1 MNHFKNH
8 ILSLILAVLFLFGAG
23 AISFYAMFRGT
34 PVFAQTLI
42 NPRTAPEPAA
52 ATDPVPEETGDPN
65 GTIEKD
71 KTENPDSLENQTGT
85 NNEGNANNG
94 NTGDNS
100 SQPDTGNKDDDNNTD
115 DTDIDRIRLEIVKV
129 ENKQTGQ
136 LDSTYKNVEI
146 EVMDEALKGQSGT
159 PQIEKFSF
167 DNDDDILYISGD
179 PEISNYH
186 PSTNTY
192 TFKVNIRLGK
202 LVNGMISGSI
212 KYSKSSIKE
221 RDFTLDFSAWV
232 PIGENPNIYN
242 LQSYRFYDD
251 DGDLITKLTRGK
263 KIDKLVVTLKDGGF
277 TKEVYDNTGK
287 SKFSASLNY
296 ETFTPLDRNQEPHFS
311 NTAVELPDGCVSY
324 EVFFYDLRYTGDT
337 KELVVKIGYPQSFGL
352 ERREFTES
360 LPEGELYQEKND
372 NTSSSESSSS
382 EPEIAP
388 PTPRLIIRSYDY
400 GGQAVTAGST
410 AKLNLTFQNVSRQV
424 PVDNVVLKVAMP
436 EAFTLTNSS
445 NTFYFE
451 RIGREREKTVSIDFT
466 VKPGAEATS
475 QGIKL
480 SFAFEAVIGNQRTQ
494 LTSEEEI
501 AIPVVQINRMMVSS
515 VETPPEIYI
524 GDNSS
529 SVEASFVNK
538 GKTAVYN
545 VTASIEGKNIAQTG
559 QTQFIGNV
567 ESGIE
572 KSIDF
577 SLEAV
582 EPGPVTGEIVLSYED
597 ANMKTSEIRTA
608 FSTQAIAMDT
618 GPSPDDMGAMGQP
631 QEPPAEIP
639 AWYTGIPGWYWAAGG
654 LVGLVI
660 LAYLIKLT
668 RVSRITLLE
677 DDDEDF

>member
-1 MNHFKNH
+1 MRLGK
-8 ILSLILAVLFLFGAG
+8 SEEGS
-23 AISFYAMFRGT
+23 IS
-34 PVFAQTLI
+34 
-42 NPRTAPEPAA
+42 
-52 ATDPVPEETGDPN
+52 
-65 GTIEKD
+65 GTI
-71 KTENPDSLENQTGT
+71 
-85 NNEGNANNG
+85 
-94 NTGDNS
+94 
-100 SQPDTGNKDDDNNTD
+100 
-115 DTDIDRIRLEIVKV
+115 
-129 ENKQTGQ
+129 
-136 LDSTYKNVEI
+136 TY
-146 EVMDEALKGQSGT
+146 
-159 PQIEKFSF
+159 SF
-167 DNDDDILYISGD
+167 DNS
-179 PEISNYH
+179 P
-186 PSTNTY
+186 
-192 TFKVNIRLGK
+192 
-202 LVNGMISGSI
+202 M
-212 KYSKSSIKE
+212 KE
-221 RDFTLDFSAWV
+221 QEFILDFSAWV
-232 PIGENPNIYN
+232 PVGTNPNIYN

-251 DGDLITKLTRGK
+251 DGDLITKLTKGK

-277 TKEVYDNTGK
+277 TDETYNKYRRSEGSQFT
-287 SKFSASLNY
+287 ASLNY
-296 ETFTPLDRNQEPHFS
+296 DTFTPLDRNQEPKFS
-311 NTAVELPDGCVSY
+311 NTAVSLSDGCASY
-324 EVFFYDLRYTGDT
+324 EVYFYDLRYTGDT
-337 KELVVKIGYPQSFGL
+337 KELVVKIGYPQIFGL

-382 EPEIAP
+382 EAEIAP

-400 GGQAVTAGST
+400 GGQALTAASS

-424 PVDNVVLKVAMP
+424 PVDNVVLKIAMP

-445 NTFYFE
+445 NSFYFE

-466 VKPGAEATS
+466 VKPTAEATS
-475 QGIKL
+475 QAIKL

-501 AIPVVQINRMMVSS
+501 TIPVVQINRMMVSS

-524 GDNSS
+524 GDNSGS
-529 SVEASFVNK
+529 IEASFVNK

-577 SLEAV
+577 SLEAL
-582 EPGPVTGEIVLSYED
+582 EPGPITGEIILSYED
-597 ANMKTSEIRTA
+597 ANMRISEIRTA

-618 GPSPDDMGAMGQP
+618 GPSPDEMDAMAQP
-631 QEPPAEIP
+631 QEPPTEAP
-639 AWYTGIPGWYWAAGG
+639 AWYAGIPTWYWAAGG
-654 LVGLVI
+654 FVGLII

>member
-8 ILSLILAVLFLFGAG
+8 ILSLILAVLFLLGAG
-23 AISFYAMFRGT
+23 AVSFYAVFRGT
-34 PVFAQTLI
+34 PAFAEAII
-42 NPRTAPEPAA
+42 NPRTAPEAVAA
-52 ATDPVPEETGDPN
+52 AEPADNPDDPGGTTENDNPETGK
-65 GTIEKD
+65 EKND
-71 KTENPDSLENQTGT
+71 KT
-85 NNEGNANNG
+85 NNEGDKTEDNEGSG
-94 NTGDNS
+94 ND
-100 SQPDTGNKDDDNNTD
+100 KD
-115 DTDIDRIRLEIVKV
+115 DTDPTYVRMEIVKIDDK
-129 ENKQTGQ
+129 EINQ
-136 LDSTYKNVEI
+136 LSTAHSCKVEI
-146 EVMDEALKGQSGT
+146 EITDDSLIREPSGIKISFDYDNILYLSGNPENIRFHKSTNTCTFTTNMRLGKSEEGSISGT
-159 PQIEKFSF
+159 ITYSF
-167 DNDDDILYISGD
+167 DNS
-179 PEISNYH
+179 P
-186 PSTNTY
+186 
-192 TFKVNIRLGK
+192 
-202 LVNGMISGSI
+202 M
-212 KYSKSSIKE
+212 KE
-221 RDFTLDFSAWV
+221 QEFILDFSAWV
-232 PIGENPNIYN
+232 PVGTNPNIYN

-251 DGDLITKLTRGK
+251 DGDLITKLTKGK

-277 TKEVYDNTGK
+277 TDETYNKYRRSEGSQFT
-287 SKFSASLNY
+287 ASLNY
-296 ETFTPLDRNQEPHFS
+296 DTFTPLDRNQEPKFS
-311 NTAVELPDGCVSY
+311 NTAVSLSDGCASY
-324 EVFFYDLRYTGDT
+324 EVYFYDLRYTGDT
-337 KELVVKIGYPQSFGL
+337 KELVVKIGYPQIFGL

-382 EPEIAP
+382 EAEIAP

-400 GGQAVTAGST
+400 GGQALTAASS
-410 AKLNLTFQNVSRQV
+410 AKLDLTFQNVSRQV
-424 PVDNVVLKVAMP
+424 PVDNVVLKIAMP

-445 NTFYFE
+445 NSFYFE

-466 VKPGAEATS
+466 VKPTAEATS
-475 QGIKL
+475 QAIKL

-501 AIPVVQINRMMVSS
+501 TIPVVQINRMMVSS

-524 GDNSS
+524 GDNSNS
-529 SVEASFVNK
+529 IEASFVNK

-577 SLEAV
+577 SLEAL
-582 EPGPVTGEIVLSYED
+582 EPGPITGEIILSYED
-597 ANMKTSEIRTA
+597 ANMRISEIRTA

-618 GPSPDDMGAMGQP
+618 GPSPDEMDAMAQP
-631 QEPPAEIP
+631 QEPPTEAP
-639 AWYTGIPGWYWAAGG
+639 AWYAGIPTWYWAAGG
-654 LVGLVI
+654 FVGLII

>member
-8 ILSLILAVLFLFGAG
+8 ILSLILAVLFLLGAG
-23 AISFYAMFRGT
+23 AISFYAIFRGT
-34 PVFAQTLI
+34 PAFAEAII
-42 NPRTAPEPAA
+42 NPRTAPEAVAA
-52 ATDPVPEETGDPN
+52 AEPADNPDDPSGTTENDNPETGK
-65 GTIEKD
+65 EKD
-71 KTENPDSLENQTGT
+71 DK
-85 NNEGNANNG
+85 
-94 NTGDNS
+94 
-100 SQPDTGNKDDDNNTD
+100 D
-115 DTDIDRIRLEIVKV
+115 DTDPTYVRMEIVKIDDK
-129 ENKQTGQ
+129 EINQ
-136 LDSTYKNVEI
+136 LSTAHSCKVEI
-146 EVMDEALKGQSGT
+146 EITDDSLIREPSGIKISFDYDNILYLSGNPENIRFHKSTNTCTFTTNMRLGKSEEGSISGT
-159 PQIEKFSF
+159 ITYSF
-167 DNDDDILYISGD
+167 DNS
-179 PEISNYH
+179 P
-186 PSTNTY
+186 
-192 TFKVNIRLGK
+192 
-202 LVNGMISGSI
+202 M
-212 KYSKSSIKE
+212 KE
-221 RDFTLDFSAWV
+221 QEFILDFSAWV
-232 PIGENPNIYN
+232 PVGTNPNIYN

-251 DGDLITKLTRGK
+251 DGDLITKLTKGK

-287 SKFSASLNY
+287 SQFTASLNY
-296 ETFTPLDRNQEPHFS
+296 DTFTPLDRNQEPHFS

-382 EPEIAP
+382 EAEIAP

-400 GGQAVTAGST
+400 GGQALTAASS

-424 PVDNVVLKVAMP
+424 PVDNVVLKIAMP

-445 NTFYFE
+445 NSFYFE

-466 VKPGAEATS
+466 VKPTAEATS
-475 QGIKL
+475 QAIKL

-501 AIPVVQINRMMVSS
+501 TIPVVQINRMMVSS

-524 GDNSS
+524 GDNSGS
-529 SVEASFVNK
+529 IEASFVNK

-577 SLEAV
+577 SLEAL
-582 EPGPVTGEIVLSYED
+582 EPGPITGEIILSYED
-597 ANMKTSEIRTA
+597 ANMRISEIRTA

-618 GPSPDDMGAMGQP
+618 GPSPDEMDAMAQP
-631 QEPPAEIP
+631 QEPPTEAP
-639 AWYTGIPGWYWAAGG
+639 AWYAGIPTWYWAAGG
-654 LVGLVI
+654 FVGLVI

>member
-8 ILSLILAVLFLFGAG
+8 ILSLILAVLFLLGAG
-23 AISFYAMFRGT
+23 AISFYAIFKGT
-34 PVFAQTLI
+34 PAFAEAII
-42 NPRTAPEPAA
+42 NPRTAPEAVAA
-52 ATDPVPEETGDPN
+52 AEPADNPDDPGGTTENDNPETGK
-65 GTIEKD
+65 EKND
-71 KTENPDSLENQTGT
+71 KT
-85 NNEGNANNG
+85 NNEGDKTEDNG
-94 NTGDNS
+94 S
-100 SQPDTGNKDDDNNTD
+100 SGNDKD
-115 DTDIDRIRLEIVKV
+115 DTDPTYVRMEIVKIDDK
-129 ENKQTGQ
+129 EINQ
-136 LDSTYKNVEI
+136 LSTAHSCKVEI
-146 EVMDEALKGQSGT
+146 EITDDSLIREPSGIKISFDYDNILYLSGNPENIRFHKSTNTCTFTTNMRLGKSEEGSISGT
-159 PQIEKFSF
+159 ITYSF
-167 DNDDDILYISGD
+167 DNS
-179 PEISNYH
+179 P
-186 PSTNTY
+186 
-192 TFKVNIRLGK
+192 
-202 LVNGMISGSI
+202 M
-212 KYSKSSIKE
+212 KE
-221 RDFTLDFSAWV
+221 QEFILDFSAWV
-232 PIGENPNIYN
+232 PVGTNPNIYN

-251 DGDLITKLTRGK
+251 DGDLITKLTKGK

-277 TKEVYDNTGK
+277 TDETYNKYRRSEGSQFT
-287 SKFSASLNY
+287 ASLNY
-296 ETFTPLDRNQEPHFS
+296 DTFTPLDRNQEPKFS
-311 NTAVELPDGCVSY
+311 NTAVSLSDGCASY
-324 EVFFYDLRYTGDT
+324 EVYFYDLRYTGDT
-337 KELVVKIGYPQSFGL
+337 KELVVKIGYPQIFGL

-382 EPEIAP
+382 EAEIAP

-400 GGQAVTAGST
+400 GGQALTAASS

-424 PVDNVVLKVAMP
+424 PVDNVVLKIAMP

-445 NTFYFE
+445 NSFYFE

-466 VKPGAEATS
+466 VKPTAEATS
-475 QGIKL
+475 QAIKL

-501 AIPVVQINRMMVSS
+501 TIPVVQINRMMVSS

-524 GDNSS
+524 GDNSGS
-529 SVEASFVNK
+529 IEASFVNK

-577 SLEAV
+577 SLEAL
-582 EPGPVTGEIVLSYED
+582 EPGPITGEIILSYED
-597 ANMKTSEIRTA
+597 ANMRISEIRTA

-618 GPSPDDMGAMGQP
+618 GPSPDEMDAMAQP
-631 QEPPAEIP
+631 QEPPTEAP
-639 AWYTGIPGWYWAAGG
+639 AWYAGIPTWYWAAGG
-654 LVGLVI
+654 FVGLII

>member
-8 ILSLILAVLFLFGAG
+8 ILSLILAVLFLLGAG
-23 AISFYAMFRGT
+23 AISFYAIFKGT
-34 PVFAQTLI
+34 PAFAEAII
-42 NPRTAPEPAA
+42 NPRTAPEAVAA
-52 ATDPVPEETGDPN
+52 AEPADNPDDPGGTTENDNPETGK
-65 GTIEKD
+65 EKND
-71 KTENPDSLENQTGT
+71 KT
-85 NNEGNANNG
+85 NNEGDKTEDNG
-94 NTGDNS
+94 S
-100 SQPDTGNKDDDNNTD
+100 SGNDKD
-115 DTDIDRIRLEIVKV
+115 DTDPTYVRMEIVKIDDK
-129 ENKQTGQ
+129 EINQ
-136 LDSTYKNVEI
+136 LSTAHSCKVEI
-146 EVMDEALKGQSGT
+146 EITDDSLIREPSGIKISFDYDNILYLSGNPENIRFHKSTNTCTFTTNMRLGKSEEGSISGT
-159 PQIEKFSF
+159 ITYSF
-167 DNDDDILYISGD
+167 DNS
-179 PEISNYH
+179 P
-186 PSTNTY
+186 
-192 TFKVNIRLGK
+192 
-202 LVNGMISGSI
+202 M
-212 KYSKSSIKE
+212 KE
-221 RDFTLDFSAWV
+221 QEFILDFSAWV
-232 PIGENPNIYN
+232 PVGTNPNIYN

-251 DGDLITKLTRGK
+251 DGDLITKLTKGK

-277 TKEVYDNTGK
+277 TDETYNKYRRSEGSQFT
-287 SKFSASLNY
+287 ASLNY
-296 ETFTPLDRNQEPHFS
+296 DTFTPLDRNQEPKFS
-311 NTAVELPDGCVSY
+311 NTAVSLSDGCASY
-324 EVFFYDLRYTGDT
+324 EVYFYDLRYTGDT
-337 KELVVKIGYPQSFGL
+337 KELVVKIGYPQIFGL

-382 EPEIAP
+382 EAEIAP

-400 GGQAVTAGST
+400 GGQALTAASS

-424 PVDNVVLKVAMP
+424 PVDNVVLKIAMP

-445 NTFYFE
+445 NSFYFE

-466 VKPGAEATS
+466 VKPTAEATS
-475 QGIKL
+475 QAIKL

-501 AIPVVQINRMMVSS
+501 TIPVVQINRMMVSS

-524 GDNSS
+524 GDNSNS
-529 SVEASFVNK
+529 IEASFVNK

-577 SLEAV
+577 SLEAL
-582 EPGPVTGEIVLSYED
+582 EPGPITGEIILSYED
-597 ANMKTSEIRTA
+597 ANMRISEIRTA

-618 GPSPDDMGAMGQP
+618 GPSPDEMDAMAQP
-631 QEPPAEIP
+631 QEPPTEAP
-639 AWYTGIPGWYWAAGG
+639 AWYAGIPTWYWAAGG
-654 LVGLVI
+654 FVGLII

>member
-8 ILSLILAVLFLFGAG
+8 ILSLILAVLFLLGAG
-23 AISFYAMFRGT
+23 AISFYAIFKGT
-34 PVFAQTLI
+34 PAFAEAII
-42 NPRTAPEPAA
+42 NPRTAPEAVAA
-52 ATDPVPEETGDPN
+52 AEPADNPDDPGGTTENDNPETGK
-65 GTIEKD
+65 EKND
-71 KTENPDSLENQTGT
+71 KT
-85 NNEGNANNG
+85 NNEGDKTEDNEGSG
-94 NTGDNS
+94 ND
-100 SQPDTGNKDDDNNTD
+100 KD
-115 DTDIDRIRLEIVKV
+115 DTDPTYVRMEIVKIDDK
-129 ENKQTGQ
+129 EINQ
-136 LDSTYKNVEI
+136 LSTAHSCKVEI
-146 EVMDEALKGQSGT
+146 EITDDSLIREPSGIKISFDYDNILYLSGNPENIRFHKSTNTCTFTTNMRLGKSEEGSISGT
-159 PQIEKFSF
+159 ITYSF
-167 DNDDDILYISGD
+167 DNS
-179 PEISNYH
+179 P
-186 PSTNTY
+186 
-192 TFKVNIRLGK
+192 
-202 LVNGMISGSI
+202 M
-212 KYSKSSIKE
+212 KE
-221 RDFTLDFSAWV
+221 QEFILDFSAWV
-232 PIGENPNIYN
+232 PVGTNPNIYN

-251 DGDLITKLTRGK
+251 DGDLITKLTKGK

-277 TKEVYDNTGK
+277 TDETYNKYRRSEGSQFT
-287 SKFSASLNY
+287 ASLNY
-296 ETFTPLDRNQEPHFS
+296 DTFTPLDRNQEPKFS
-311 NTAVELPDGCVSY
+311 NTAVSLSDGCASY
-324 EVFFYDLRYTGDT
+324 EVYFYDLRYTGDT
-337 KELVVKIGYPQSFGL
+337 KELVVKIGYPQIFGL

-382 EPEIAP
+382 EAEIAP

-400 GGQAVTAGST
+400 GGQALTAASS
-410 AKLNLTFQNVSRQV
+410 AKLDLTFQNVSRQV
-424 PVDNVVLKVAMP
+424 PVDNVVLKIAMP

-445 NTFYFE
+445 NSFYFE

-466 VKPGAEATS
+466 VKPTAEATS
-475 QGIKL
+475 QAIKL

-501 AIPVVQINRMMVSS
+501 TIPVVQINRMMVSS

-524 GDNSS
+524 GDNSNS
-529 SVEASFVNK
+529 IEASFVNK

-577 SLEAV
+577 SLEAL
-582 EPGPVTGEIVLSYED
+582 EPGPITGEIILSYED
-597 ANMKTSEIRTA
+597 ANMRISEIRTA

-618 GPSPDDMGAMGQP
+618 GPSPDEMDAMAQP
-631 QEPPAEIP
+631 QEPPTEAP
-639 AWYTGIPGWYWAAGG
+639 AWYAGIPTWYWAAGG
-654 LVGLVI
+654 FVGLVI

>member
-8 ILSLILAVLFLFGAG
+8 ILSLILAVLFLLGAG
-23 AISFYAMFRGT
+23 AISFYAIFKGT
-34 PVFAQTLI
+34 PAFAEAII
-42 NPRTAPEPAA
+42 NPRTAPEAVAA
-52 ATDPVPEETGDPN
+52 AEPADNPDDPGGTTENDNPETGK
-65 GTIEKD
+65 EKNDKTNNESD
-71 KTENPDSLENQTGT
+71 KTEDNGSS
-85 NNEGNANNG
+85 GN
-94 NTGDNS
+94 D
-100 SQPDTGNKDDDNNTD
+100 KD
-115 DTDIDRIRLEIVKV
+115 DTDPTYVRMEIVKIDDK
-129 ENKQTGQ
+129 EINQ
-136 LDSTYKNVEI
+136 LSTAHSCKVEI
-146 EVMDEALKGQSGT
+146 EITDDSLIREPSGIKISFDYDNILYLSGNPENIRFHKSTNTCTFTTNMRLGKSEEGSISGT
-159 PQIEKFSF
+159 ITYSF
-167 DNDDDILYISGD
+167 DNS
-179 PEISNYH
+179 P
-186 PSTNTY
+186 
-192 TFKVNIRLGK
+192 
-202 LVNGMISGSI
+202 M
-212 KYSKSSIKE
+212 KE
-221 RDFTLDFSAWV
+221 QEFILDFSAWV
-232 PIGENPNIYN
+232 PVGTNPNIYN

-251 DGDLITKLTRGK
+251 DGDLITKLTKGK

-277 TKEVYDNTGK
+277 TDETYNKYRRSEGSQFT
-287 SKFSASLNY
+287 ASLNY
-296 ETFTPLDRNQEPHFS
+296 DTFTPLDRNQEPKFS
-311 NTAVELPDGCVSY
+311 NTAVSLSDGCASY
-324 EVFFYDLRYTGDT
+324 EVYFYDLRYTGDT
-337 KELVVKIGYPQSFGL
+337 KELVVKIGYPQIFGL

-382 EPEIAP
+382 EAEIAP

-400 GGQAVTAGST
+400 GGQALTAASS

-424 PVDNVVLKVAMP
+424 PVDNVVLKIAMP

-445 NTFYFE
+445 NSFYFE

-466 VKPGAEATS
+466 VKPTAEATS
-475 QGIKL
+475 QAIKL

-501 AIPVVQINRMMVSS
+501 TIPVVQINRMMVSS

-524 GDNSS
+524 GDNSGS
-529 SVEASFVNK
+529 IEASFVNK

-577 SLEAV
+577 SLEAL
-582 EPGPVTGEIVLSYED
+582 EPGPITGEIILSYED
-597 ANMKTSEIRTA
+597 ANMRISEIRTA

-618 GPSPDDMGAMGQP
+618 GPSPDEMDAMAQP
-631 QEPPAEIP
+631 QEPPTEAP
-639 AWYTGIPGWYWAAGG
+639 AWYAGIPTWYWAAGG
-654 LVGLVI
+654 FVGLII

>member
-8 ILSLILAVLFLFGAG
+8 ILSLILAVLFLLGAG
-23 AISFYAMFRGT
+23 AISFYAIFKGT
-34 PVFAQTLI
+34 PAFAEAII
-42 NPRTAPEPAA
+42 NPRTAPEAVAA
-52 ATDPVPEETGDPN
+52 AEPADNPDDPGGTTENDNPETGK
-65 GTIEKD
+65 EKND
-71 KTENPDSLENQTGT
+71 KT
-85 NNEGNANNG
+85 NNEGDKTEDNEGSG
-94 NTGDNS
+94 ND
-100 SQPDTGNKDDDNNTD
+100 KD
-115 DTDIDRIRLEIVKV
+115 DTDPTYVRMEIVKIDDK
-129 ENKQTGQ
+129 EINQ
-136 LDSTYKNVEI
+136 LSTAHSCKVEI
-146 EVMDEALKGQSGT
+146 EITDDSLIREPSGIKISFDYDNILYLSGNPENIRFHKSTNTCTFTTNMRLGKSEEGSISGT
-159 PQIEKFSF
+159 ITYSF
-167 DNDDDILYISGD
+167 DNS
-179 PEISNYH
+179 P
-186 PSTNTY
+186 
-192 TFKVNIRLGK
+192 
-202 LVNGMISGSI
+202 M
-212 KYSKSSIKE
+212 KE
-221 RDFTLDFSAWV
+221 QEFILDFSAWV
-232 PIGENPNIYN
+232 PVGTNPNIYN

-251 DGDLITKLTRGK
+251 DGDLITKLTKGK

-277 TKEVYDNTGK
+277 TDETYNKYRRSEGSQFT
-287 SKFSASLNY
+287 ASLNY
-296 ETFTPLDRNQEPHFS
+296 DTFTPLDRNQEPKFS
-311 NTAVELPDGCVSY
+311 NTAVSLSDGCASY
-324 EVFFYDLRYTGDT
+324 EVYFYDLRYTGDT
-337 KELVVKIGYPQSFGL
+337 KELVVKIGYPQIFGL

-382 EPEIAP
+382 EAEIAP

-400 GGQAVTAGST
+400 GGQALTAASS
-410 AKLNLTFQNVSRQV
+410 AKLDLTFQNVSRQV
-424 PVDNVVLKVAMP
+424 PVDNVVLKIAMP

-445 NTFYFE
+445 NSFYFE

-466 VKPGAEATS
+466 VKPTAEATS
-475 QGIKL
+475 QAIKL

-501 AIPVVQINRMMVSS
+501 TIPVVQINRMMVSS

-524 GDNSS
+524 GDNSGS
-529 SVEASFVNK
+529 IEASFVNK

-577 SLEAV
+577 SLEAL
-582 EPGPVTGEIVLSYED
+582 EPGPITGEIILSYED
-597 ANMKTSEIRTA
+597 ANMRISEIRTA

-618 GPSPDDMGAMGQP
+618 GPSPDEMDAMAQP
-631 QEPPAEIP
+631 QEPPTEAP
-639 AWYTGIPGWYWAAGG
+639 AWYAGIPTWYWAAGG
-654 LVGLVI
+654 FVGLII

>member
-8 ILSLILAVLFLFGAG
+8 ILSLILAVLFLLGAG
-23 AISFYAMFRGT
+23 AISFYAIFRGT
-34 PVFAQTLI
+34 PAFAEAII
-42 NPRTAPEPAA
+42 NPRTAPEAVAA
-52 ATDPVPEETGDPN
+52 AEPADNPDDPSGTTENDNPETGK
-65 GTIEKD
+65 EKD
-71 KTENPDSLENQTGT
+71 DK
-85 NNEGNANNG
+85 
-94 NTGDNS
+94 
-100 SQPDTGNKDDDNNTD
+100 D
-115 DTDIDRIRLEIVKV
+115 DTDPTYVRMEIVKIDDK
-129 ENKQTGQ
+129 EINQ
-136 LDSTYKNVEI
+136 LSTAHSCKVEI
-146 EVMDEALKGQSGT
+146 EITDDSLIREPSGIKISFDYDNILYLSGNPENIRFHKSTNTCTFTTNMRLGKSEEGSISGT
-159 PQIEKFSF
+159 ITYSF
-167 DNDDDILYISGD
+167 DNS
-179 PEISNYH
+179 P
-186 PSTNTY
+186 
-192 TFKVNIRLGK
+192 
-202 LVNGMISGSI
+202 M
-212 KYSKSSIKE
+212 KE
-221 RDFTLDFSAWV
+221 QEFILDFSAWV
-232 PIGENPNIYN
+232 PVGTNPNIYN

-251 DGDLITKLTRGK
+251 DGDLITKLTKGK

-277 TKEVYDNTGK
+277 TDETYNKYRRSEGSQFT
-287 SKFSASLNY
+287 ASLNY
-296 ETFTPLDRNQEPHFS
+296 DTFTPLDRNQEPKFS
-311 NTAVELPDGCVSY
+311 NTAVSLSDGCASY
-324 EVFFYDLRYTGDT
+324 EVYFYDLRYTGDT
-337 KELVVKIGYPQSFGL
+337 KELVVKIGYPQIFGL

-382 EPEIAP
+382 EAEIAP

-400 GGQAVTAGST
+400 GGQALTAASS
-410 AKLNLTFQNVSRQV
+410 AKLDLTFQNVSRQV
-424 PVDNVVLKVAMP
+424 PVDNVVLKIAMP

-445 NTFYFE
+445 NSFYFE

-466 VKPGAEATS
+466 VKPTAEATS
-475 QGIKL
+475 QAIKL

-501 AIPVVQINRMMVSS
+501 TIPVVQINRMMVSS

-524 GDNSS
+524 GDNSGS
-529 SVEASFVNK
+529 IEASFVNK

-577 SLEAV
+577 SLEAL
-582 EPGPVTGEIVLSYED
+582 EPGPITGEIILSYED
-597 ANMKTSEIRTA
+597 ANMRISEIRTA

-618 GPSPDDMGAMGQP
+618 GPSPDEMDAMAQP
-631 QEPPAEIP
+631 QEPPTEAP
-639 AWYTGIPGWYWAAGG
+639 AWYAGIPTWYWAAGG
-654 LVGLVI
+654 FVGLVI

>member
-8 ILSLILAVLFLFGAG
+8 ILSLILAVLFLLGAG
-23 AISFYAMFRGT
+23 AISFYAIFKGT
-34 PVFAQTLI
+34 PAFAEAII
-42 NPRTAPEPAA
+42 NPRTAPEAVAA
-52 ATDPVPEETGDPN
+52 AEPADNPDDPGGTTENDNPETGK
-65 GTIEKD
+65 EKND
-71 KTENPDSLENQTGT
+71 KT
-85 NNEGNANNG
+85 NNEGDKTEDNEGSG
-94 NTGDNS
+94 ND
-100 SQPDTGNKDDDNNTD
+100 KD
-115 DTDIDRIRLEIVKV
+115 DTDPTYVRMEIVKIDDK
-129 ENKQTGQ
+129 EINQ
-136 LDSTYKNVEI
+136 LSTAHSCKVEI
-146 EVMDEALKGQSGT
+146 EITDDSLIREPSGIKISFDYDNILYLSGNPENIRFHKSTNTCTFTTNMRLGKSEEGSISGT
-159 PQIEKFSF
+159 ITYSF
-167 DNDDDILYISGD
+167 DNS
-179 PEISNYH
+179 P
-186 PSTNTY
+186 
-192 TFKVNIRLGK
+192 
-202 LVNGMISGSI
+202 M
-212 KYSKSSIKE
+212 KE
-221 RDFTLDFSAWV
+221 QEFILDFSAWV
-232 PIGENPNIYN
+232 PVGTNPNIYN

-251 DGDLITKLTRGK
+251 DGDLITKLTKGK

-277 TKEVYDNTGK
+277 TDETYNKYRRSEGSQFT
-287 SKFSASLNY
+287 ASLNY
-296 ETFTPLDRNQEPHFS
+296 DTFTPLDRNQEPKFS
-311 NTAVELPDGCVSY
+311 NTAVSLSDGCASY
-324 EVFFYDLRYTGDT
+324 EVYFYDLRYTGDT
-337 KELVVKIGYPQSFGL
+337 KELVVKIGYPQIFGL

-382 EPEIAP
+382 EAEIAP

-400 GGQAVTAGST
+400 GGQALTAASS

-424 PVDNVVLKVAMP
+424 PVDNVVLKIAMP

-445 NTFYFE
+445 NSFYFE

-466 VKPGAEATS
+466 VKPTAEATS
-475 QGIKL
+475 QAIKL

-501 AIPVVQINRMMVSS
+501 TIPVVQINRMMVSS

-524 GDNSS
+524 GDNSGS
-529 SVEASFVNK
+529 IEASFVNK

-577 SLEAV
+577 SLEAL
-582 EPGPVTGEIVLSYED
+582 EPGPITGEIILSYED
-597 ANMKTSEIRTA
+597 ANMRISEIRTA

-618 GPSPDDMGAMGQP
+618 GPSPDEMDAMAQP
-631 QEPPAEIP
+631 QEPPTEAP
-639 AWYTGIPGWYWAAGG
+639 AWYAGIPTWYWAAGG
-654 LVGLVI
+654 FVGLII

>member
-8 ILSLILAVLFLFGAG
+8 ILSLILAVLFLLGAG
-23 AISFYAMFRGT
+23 AVSFYAVFRGT
-34 PVFAQTLI
+34 PAFAEAII
-42 NPRTAPEPAA
+42 NPRTAPEAVAA
-52 ATDPVPEETGDPN
+52 AEPADNPDDPSGTTENDNPETGK
-65 GTIEKD
+65 EKD
-71 KTENPDSLENQTGT
+71 DK
-85 NNEGNANNG
+85 
-94 NTGDNS
+94 
-100 SQPDTGNKDDDNNTD
+100 D
-115 DTDIDRIRLEIVKV
+115 DTDPTYVRMEIVKIDDK
-129 ENKQTGQ
+129 EINQ
-136 LDSTYKNVEI
+136 LSTAHSCKVEI
-146 EVMDEALKGQSGT
+146 EITDDSLIREPSGIKISFDYDNILYLSGNPENIRFHKSTNTCTFTTNMRLGKSEEGSISGT
-159 PQIEKFSF
+159 ITYSF
-167 DNDDDILYISGD
+167 DNS
-179 PEISNYH
+179 P
-186 PSTNTY
+186 
-192 TFKVNIRLGK
+192 
-202 LVNGMISGSI
+202 M
-212 KYSKSSIKE
+212 KE
-221 RDFTLDFSAWV
+221 QEFILDFSAWV
-232 PIGENPNIYN
+232 PVGTNPNIYN

-251 DGDLITKLTRGK
+251 DGDLITKLTKGK

-277 TKEVYDNTGK
+277 TDETYNKYRRSEGSQFT
-287 SKFSASLNY
+287 ASLNY
-296 ETFTPLDRNQEPHFS
+296 DTFTPLDRNQEPKFS
-311 NTAVELPDGCVSY
+311 NTAVSLSDGCASY
-324 EVFFYDLRYTGDT
+324 EVYFYDLRYTGDT
-337 KELVVKIGYPQSFGL
+337 KELVVKIGYPQIFGL

-382 EPEIAP
+382 EAEIAP

-400 GGQAVTAGST
+400 GGQALTAASS
-410 AKLNLTFQNVSRQV
+410 AKLDLTFQNVSRQV
-424 PVDNVVLKVAMP
+424 PVDNVVLKIAMP

-445 NTFYFE
+445 NSFYFE

-466 VKPGAEATS
+466 VKPTAEATS
-475 QGIKL
+475 QAIKL

-501 AIPVVQINRMMVSS
+501 TIPVVQINRMMVSS

-524 GDNSS
+524 GDNSGS
-529 SVEASFVNK
+529 IEASFVNK

-577 SLEAV
+577 SLEAL
-582 EPGPVTGEIVLSYED
+582 EPGPITGEIILSYED
-597 ANMKTSEIRTA
+597 ANMRISEIRTA

-618 GPSPDDMGAMGQP
+618 GPSPDEMDAMAQP
-631 QEPPAEIP
+631 QEPPTEAP
-639 AWYTGIPGWYWAAGG
+639 AWYAGIPTWYWAAGG
-654 LVGLVI
+654 FVGLII

>member
-8 ILSLILAVLFLFGAG
+8 ILSLILAVLFLLGAG
-23 AISFYAMFRGT
+23 AISFYAIFRGT
-34 PVFAQTLI
+34 PAFAEAII
-42 NPRTAPEPAA
+42 NPRTAPEAVAA
-52 ATDPVPEETGDPN
+52 AEPADNPDDPSGTTENDNPEAGKE
-65 GTIEKD
+65 EKNDKPVNEGD
-71 KTENPDSLENQTGT
+71 KTED
-85 NNEGNANNG
+85 NEGSG
-94 NTGDNS
+94 ND
-100 SQPDTGNKDDDNNTD
+100 KD
-115 DTDIDRIRLEIVKV
+115 DTDPTYVRMEIVKIDDK
-129 ENKQTGQ
+129 EINQ
-136 LDSTYKNVEI
+136 LSTAHSCKVEI
-146 EVMDEALKGQSGT
+146 EITDDSLIREPSGIKISFDYDNILYLSGNPENIRFHKSTNTCTFTTNMRLGKSEEGSISGT
-159 PQIEKFSF
+159 ITYSF
-167 DNDDDILYISGD
+167 DNS
-179 PEISNYH
+179 P
-186 PSTNTY
+186 
-192 TFKVNIRLGK
+192 
-202 LVNGMISGSI
+202 M
-212 KYSKSSIKE
+212 KE
-221 RDFTLDFSAWV
+221 QEFILDFSAWV
-232 PIGENPNIYN
+232 PVGTNPNIYN

-251 DGDLITKLTRGK
+251 DGDLITKLTKGK

-277 TKEVYDNTGK
+277 TDETYNKYRRSEGSQFT
-287 SKFSASLNY
+287 ASLNY
-296 ETFTPLDRNQEPHFS
+296 DTFTPLDRNQEPKFS
-311 NTAVELPDGCVSY
+311 NTAVSLSDGCASY
-324 EVFFYDLRYTGDT
+324 EVYFYDLRYTGDT
-337 KELVVKIGYPQSFGL
+337 KELVVKIGYPQIFGL

-382 EPEIAP
+382 EAEIAP

-400 GGQAVTAGST
+400 GGQALTAASS

-424 PVDNVVLKVAMP
+424 PVDNVVLKIAMP

-445 NTFYFE
+445 NSFYFE

-466 VKPGAEATS
+466 VKPTAEATS
-475 QGIKL
+475 QAIKL

-501 AIPVVQINRMMVSS
+501 TIPVVQINRMMVSS

-524 GDNSS
+524 GDNSGS
-529 SVEASFVNK
+529 IEASFVNK

-577 SLEAV
+577 SLEAL
-582 EPGPVTGEIVLSYED
+582 EPGPITGEIILSYED
-597 ANMKTSEIRTA
+597 ANMRISEIRTA

-618 GPSPDDMGAMGQP
+618 GPSPDEMDAMAQP
-631 QEPPAEIP
+631 QEPPTEAP
-639 AWYTGIPGWYWAAGG
+639 AWYAGIPTWYWAAGG
-654 LVGLVI
+654 FVGLII

>member
-8 ILSLILAVLFLFGAG
+8 ILSLILAVLFLLGAG
-23 AISFYAMFRGT
+23 AISFYAIFKGT
-34 PVFAQTLI
+34 PAFAEAII
-42 NPRTAPEPAA
+42 NPRTAPEAVAA
-52 ATDPVPEETGDPN
+52 AEPADNPDDPSGTTENDNPETGK
-65 GTIEKD
+65 EKD
-71 KTENPDSLENQTGT
+71 DK
-85 NNEGNANNG
+85 
-94 NTGDNS
+94 
-100 SQPDTGNKDDDNNTD
+100 D
-115 DTDIDRIRLEIVKV
+115 DTDPTYVRMEIVKIDDK
-129 ENKQTGQ
+129 EINQ
-136 LDSTYKNVEI
+136 LSTAHSCKVEI
-146 EVMDEALKGQSGT
+146 EITDDSLIREPSGIKISFDYDNILYLSGNPENIRFHKSTNTCTFTTNMRLGKSDEGSISGT
-159 PQIEKFSF
+159 ITYSF
-167 DNDDDILYISGD
+167 DNS
-179 PEISNYH
+179 P
-186 PSTNTY
+186 
-192 TFKVNIRLGK
+192 
-202 LVNGMISGSI
+202 M
-212 KYSKSSIKE
+212 KE
-221 RDFTLDFSAWV
+221 QEFILDFSAWV
-232 PIGENPNIYN
+232 PVGTNPNIYN

-251 DGDLITKLTRGK
+251 DGDLITKLTKGK

-277 TKEVYDNTGK
+277 TDETYNKYRRSEGSQFT
-287 SKFSASLNY
+287 ASLNY
-296 ETFTPLDRNQEPHFS
+296 DTFTPLDRNQEPKFS
-311 NTAVELPDGCVSY
+311 NTAVSLSDGCASY
-324 EVFFYDLRYTGDT
+324 EVYFYDLRYTGDT
-337 KELVVKIGYPQSFGL
+337 KELVVKIGYPQIFGL

-382 EPEIAP
+382 EAEIAP

-400 GGQAVTAGST
+400 GGQALTAASS
-410 AKLNLTFQNVSRQV
+410 AKLNLTFQNDSRQV
-424 PVDNVVLKVAMP
+424 PVDNVVLKIAMP

-445 NTFYFE
+445 NSFYFE

-466 VKPGAEATS
+466 VKPTAEATS
-475 QGIKL
+475 QAIKL

-501 AIPVVQINRMMVSS
+501 TIPVVQINRMMVSS

-524 GDNSS
+524 GDNSGS
-529 SVEASFVNK
+529 IEASFVNK

-577 SLEAV
+577 SLEAL
-582 EPGPVTGEIVLSYED
+582 EPGPITGEIILSYED
-597 ANMKTSEIRTA
+597 ANMRISEIRTA

-618 GPSPDDMGAMGQP
+618 GPSPDEMDAMAQP
-631 QEPPAEIP
+631 QEPPTEAP
-639 AWYTGIPGWYWAAGG
+639 AWYAGIPTWYWAAGG
-654 LVGLVI
+654 FVGLII

>member
-8 ILSLILAVLFLFGAG
+8 ILSLILAVLFLLGAG
-23 AISFYAMFRGT
+23 AISFYAIFKGT
-34 PVFAQTLI
+34 PAFAEAII
-42 NPRTAPEPAA
+42 NPRTAPEAVAA
-52 ATDPVPEETGDPN
+52 AEPADNPDDPGGTTENDNPETGK
-65 GTIEKD
+65 EKND
-71 KTENPDSLENQTGT
+71 KT
-85 NNEGNANNG
+85 NNEGDKTEDNG
-94 NTGDNS
+94 S
-100 SQPDTGNKDDDNNTD
+100 SGNDKD
-115 DTDIDRIRLEIVKV
+115 DTDPTYVRMEIVKIDDK
-129 ENKQTGQ
+129 EINQ
-136 LDSTYKNVEI
+136 LSTAHSCKVEI
-146 EVMDEALKGQSGT
+146 EITDDSLIREPSGIKISFDYDNILYLSGNPENIRFHKSTNTCTFTTNMRLGKSEEGSISGT
-159 PQIEKFSF
+159 ITYSF
-167 DNDDDILYISGD
+167 DNS
-179 PEISNYH
+179 P
-186 PSTNTY
+186 
-192 TFKVNIRLGK
+192 
-202 LVNGMISGSI
+202 M
-212 KYSKSSIKE
+212 KE
-221 RDFTLDFSAWV
+221 QKFILDFSAWV
-232 PIGENPNIYN
+232 PVGTNPNIYN

-251 DGDLITKLTRGK
+251 DGDLITKLTKGK

-277 TKEVYDNTGK
+277 TDETYNKYRRSEGSQFT
-287 SKFSASLNY
+287 ASLNY
-296 ETFTPLDRNQEPHFS
+296 DTFTPLDRNQEPKFS
-311 NTAVELPDGCVSY
+311 NTAVSLSDGCASY
-324 EVFFYDLRYTGDT
+324 EVYFYDLRYTGDT
-337 KELVVKIGYPQSFGL
+337 KELVVKIGYPQIFGL

-382 EPEIAP
+382 EAEIAP

-400 GGQAVTAGST
+400 GGQALTAASS
-410 AKLNLTFQNVSRQV
+410 AKLDLTFQNVSRQV
-424 PVDNVVLKVAMP
+424 PVDNVVLKIAMP

-445 NTFYFE
+445 NSFYFE

-466 VKPGAEATS
+466 VKPTAEATS
-475 QGIKL
+475 QAIKL

-501 AIPVVQINRMMVSS
+501 TIPVVQINRMMVSS

-524 GDNSS
+524 GDNSGS
-529 SVEASFVNK
+529 IEASFVNK

-577 SLEAV
+577 SLEAL
-582 EPGPVTGEIVLSYED
+582 EPGPITGEIILSYED
-597 ANMKTSEIRTA
+597 ANMRISEIRTA

-618 GPSPDDMGAMGQP
+618 GPSPDEMDAMAQP
-631 QEPPAEIP
+631 QEPPTEAP
-639 AWYTGIPGWYWAAGG
+639 AWYAGIPTWYWAAGG
-654 LVGLVI
+654 FVGLII

>member
-8 ILSLILAVLFLFGAG
+8 ILSLILAVLFLLGAG
-23 AISFYAMFRGT
+23 AISFYAIFKGT
-34 PVFAQTLI
+34 PAFAEAII
-42 NPRTAPEPAA
+42 NLRTAPEAVAA
-52 ATDPVPEETGDPN
+52 AEPADNPDDPGGTTENDNPETGK
-65 GTIEKD
+65 EKND
-71 KTENPDSLENQTGT
+71 KT
-85 NNEGNANNG
+85 NNEGDKTEDNG
-94 NTGDNS
+94 S
-100 SQPDTGNKDDDNNTD
+100 SGNDKD
-115 DTDIDRIRLEIVKV
+115 DTDPTYVRMEIVKIDDK
-129 ENKQTGQ
+129 EINQ
-136 LDSTYKNVEI
+136 LSTAHSCKVEI
-146 EVMDEALKGQSGT
+146 EITDDSLIREPSGIKISFDYDNILYLSGNPENIRFHKSTNTCTFTTNMRLGKSEEGSISGT
-159 PQIEKFSF
+159 ITYSF
-167 DNDDDILYISGD
+167 DNS
-179 PEISNYH
+179 P
-186 PSTNTY
+186 
-192 TFKVNIRLGK
+192 
-202 LVNGMISGSI
+202 M
-212 KYSKSSIKE
+212 KE
-221 RDFTLDFSAWV
+221 QEFILDFSAWV
-232 PIGENPNIYN
+232 PVGTNPNIYN

-251 DGDLITKLTRGK
+251 DGDLITKLTKGK

-277 TKEVYDNTGK
+277 TDETYNKYRRSEGSQFT
-287 SKFSASLNY
+287 ASLNY
-296 ETFTPLDRNQEPHFS
+296 DTFTPLDRNQEPKFS
-311 NTAVELPDGCVSY
+311 NTAVSLSDGCASY
-324 EVFFYDLRYTGDT
+324 EVYFYDLRYTGDT
-337 KELVVKIGYPQSFGL
+337 KELVVKIGYPQIFGL

-382 EPEIAP
+382 EAEIAP

-400 GGQAVTAGST
+400 GGQALTAASS

-424 PVDNVVLKVAMP
+424 PVDNVVLKIAMP

-445 NTFYFE
+445 NSFYFE

-466 VKPGAEATS
+466 VKPTAEATS
-475 QGIKL
+475 QAIKL

-501 AIPVVQINRMMVSS
+501 TIPVVQINRMMVSS

-524 GDNSS
+524 GDNSGS
-529 SVEASFVNK
+529 IEASFVNK

-559 QTQFIGNV
+559 QTQSIGNV

-577 SLEAV
+577 SLEAL
-582 EPGPVTGEIVLSYED
+582 EPGPITGEIILSYED
-597 ANMKTSEIRTA
+597 ANMRISEIRTA

-618 GPSPDDMGAMGQP
+618 GPSPDEMDAMAQP
-631 QEPPAEIP
+631 QEPPTEAP
-639 AWYTGIPGWYWAAGG
+639 AWYAGIPTWYWAAGG
-654 LVGLVI
+654 FVGLII